1 MKKTGGRKS
10 RDTLPLITC
19 YKIIIHK
26 FLCRKCDF
34 QWKLRC
40 FLICFENVI
49 YQLHAAEVC
58 VPLSRALIAERRAAL
73 TAVQTAE
80 AEVGQRVAD
89 QQAAA
94 RALDAAISEL
104 EDRQLTPE
112 QRQAASKKLT
122 KMTRQLAQL
131 REEDKAACQEMDRF
145 VEREQDNK
153 TLANVLLFSYGHI
166 LLFGV
171 HGKPGSCNPYCHSLS
186 LSVRP

>member
-1 MKKTGGRKS
+1 M
-10 RDTLPLITC
+10 
-19 YKIIIHK
+19 
-26 FLCRKCDF
+26 
-34 QWKLRC
+34 
-40 FLICFENVI
+40 
-49 YQLHAAEVC
+49 HAAEVC

-94 RALDAAISEL
+94 RALDASISEL

-131 REEDKAACQEMDRF
+131 REEDEAACQEMDRF
-145 VEREQDNK
+145 GEREQDNK
-153 TLANVLLFSYGHI
+153 TFTVQLRTYSIVWSSRQTGFL
-166 LLFGV
+166 
-171 HGKPGSCNPYCHSLS
+171 
-186 LSVRP
+186 